1 MLPILL
7 IIDEITREDERELLR
22 RLFFTYAPKMKQ
34 LAKSILQN
42 DADAEDALHDAFL
55 LVIRYRKKFVQSDEI
70 EIKRLLV
77 IYSRSVCFNRL
88 RREKRMRAHIVPE
101 VPSDADDGLH
111 PAEDIP
117 DADADPGEALL
128 TKEQSDL
135 LRRAIDRLPSPAREI
150 VWLRY
155 YAGHTNV
162 EIGALLGIKPST
174 VGSTLR
180 RSLAKIQN
188 ETEAY
193 FVDR

>member
-1 MLPILL
+1 MLPILFT
-7 IIDEITREDERELLR
+7 IDEITQEDERELLR

-34 LAKSILQN
+34 LAKSILKN

-55 LVIRYRKKFVQSDEI
+55 LVIRYRKKFVQADEI

-88 RREKRMRAHIVPE
+88 RREKRMRAHIVPDA
-101 VPSDADDGLH
+101 PADADDPQ
-111 PAEDIP
+111 PAADIP
-117 DADADPGEALL
+117 DADADPGETLL
-128 TKEQSDL
+128 TKEQADV

-162 EIGALLGIKPST
+162 EIGALLGIKPAT

-193 FVDR
+193 FVER

>member
-7 IIDEITREDERELLR
+7 MIDEITQEDERELLR
-22 RLFFTYAPKMKQ
+22 RLFFTYAPKMKL
-34 LAKSILQN
+34 LAQSILKN
-42 DADAEDALHDAFL
+42 EADAEDALHDTFL
-55 LVIRYRKKFVQSDEI
+55 LVIRYRKKFVQADEI
-70 EIKRLLV
+70 ETRRLLV

-88 RREKRMRAHIVPE
+88 RREKRMRAHIIPE
-101 VPSDADDGLH
+101 APMDADDGLH
-111 PAEDIP
+111 PAADIP
-117 DADADPGEALL
+117 DTDADPTRLLL
-128 TKEQSDL
+128 TKEQTDV

-188 ETEAY
+188 ETGAY
-193 FVDR
+193 FVER

>member
-1 MLPILL
+1 M
-7 IIDEITREDERELLR
+7 
-22 RLFFTYAPKMKQ
+22 
-34 LAKSILQN
+34 
-42 DADAEDALHDAFL
+42 
-55 LVIRYRKKFVQSDEI
+55 
-70 EIKRLLV
+70 
-77 IYSRSVCFNRL
+77 
-88 RREKRMRAHIVPE
+88 
-101 VPSDADDGLH
+101 DADDGLH
-111 PAEDIP
+111 PAADIP
-117 DADADPGEALL
+117 DADADPGETLL
-128 TKEQSDL
+128 TKEQADV

-193 FVDR
+193 FVER

>member
-7 IIDEITREDERELLR
+7 MIDEITQEDERELLR
-22 RLFFTYAPKMKQ
+22 HLFFTYAPKMKL
-34 LAKSILQN
+34 LAQSILKN
-42 DADAEDALHDAFL
+42 EADAEDALHDTFL
-55 LVIRYRKKFVQSDEI
+55 LVIRYRKKFVQADEI

-77 IYSRSVCFNRL
+77 IYSRSVCFNCL
-88 RREKRMRAHIVPE
+88 RREKRMRAHIIPE
-101 VPSDADDGLH
+101 APMDADDGLH
-111 PAEDIP
+111 PAADIP
-117 DADADPGEALL
+117 DTDADPTRLLL
-128 TKEQSDL
+128 TKEQADV

-155 YAGHTNV
+155 YARHTNV

-188 ETEAY
+188 ETGAY

>member
-7 IIDEITREDERELLR
+7 MIDEITQEDERELLR
-22 RLFFTYAPKMKQ
+22 RLFFTYAPKMKL
-34 LAKSILQN
+34 LAQSILKN
-42 DADAEDALHDAFL
+42 EADAEDALHDTFL
-55 LVIRYRKKFVQSDEI
+55 LVIRYRKKFVQADEI
-70 EIKRLLV
+70 ETMRLLV

-88 RREKRMRAHIVPE
+88 RREKRIRAHIVPE
-101 VPSDADDGLH
+101 SPTDAGDPQ
-111 PAEDIP
+111 PAADIP
-117 DADADPGEALL
+117 DADADPTKLLL